1 MNWYQAAS
9 GLSPIICSRL
19 IVFPLLHQLELRNTG
34 PSPAMLLEFAPRLN
48 LITGDN
54 SLGKSFLL
62 DVAWYCLT
70 RRWPQELNPRLSG
83 GAMAQPIVKKD
94 PAEIKFAVDGE
105 IEMNQAKSYSC
116 TYNLEEEAWIGKAG
130 RPVNPGLVIYAM
142 ADGSFAVWDPARNAW
157 KRKGFEDTLE
167 KTKAYVFSSRE
178 VWKGL
183 PNPQS
188 DLGTLCNGLVLD
200 WASWKREDGEAF
212 SQLTAVLKQLSPD
225 PEMPMV
231 PGDLIRISRQDS
243 QDYPTLKSPSG
254 QMIPLVH
261 WSSGVKRILALA
273 YLLVWA
279 WQEHCKASEFLGKPP
294 TKQMIFLIDEVE
306 AHLHPTWQRRVVRSL
321 MEVVQSLHEQTSVQL
336 MLVTHSPL
344 VMASVEPIFNPNKD
358 RWWDLDWSTESNQV
372 ELTNRPFGR
381 LGDANSW
388 LQSDAFDQ
396 KGTGSIEREEILAQA
411 YYLIN
416 KGKEATHEEIGI
428 MREKLQ
434 TVLGSADVFWN
445 RWRYASQKSGWQS

>member
-1 MNWYQAAS
+1 
-9 GLSPIICSRL
+9 
-19 IVFPLLHQLELRNTG
+19 
-34 PSPAMLLEFAPRLN
+34 
-48 LITGDN
+48 
-54 SLGKSFLL
+54 
-62 DVAWYCLT
+62 
-70 RRWPQELNPRLSG
+70 
-83 GAMAQPIVKKD
+83 
-94 PAEIKFAVDGE
+94 
-105 IEMNQAKSYSC
+105 
-116 TYNLEEEAWIGKAG
+116 
-130 RPVNPGLVIYAM
+130 
-142 ADGSFAVWDPARNAW
+142 
-157 KRKGFEDTLE
+157 
-167 KTKAYVFSSRE
+167 
-178 VWKGL
+178 
-183 PNPQS
+183 
-188 DLGTLCNGLVLD
+188 
-200 WASWKREDGEAF
+200 
-212 SQLTAVLKQLSPD
+212 
-225 PEMPMV
+225 MV

-344 VMASVEPIFNPNKD
+344 VMASVEPIFNPKKD

-434 TVLGSADVFWN
+434 TVLGSADIFWN

>member
-1 MNWYQAAS
+1 MELAS
-9 GLSPIICSRL
+9 
-19 IVFPLLHQLELRNTG
+19 
-34 PSPAMLLEFAPRLN
+34 RLN

-70 RRWPQELNPRLSG
+70 RRWPQELNHSLSS
-83 GAMAQPIVKKD
+83 GAMAQPIIKQED
-94 PAEIKFAVDGE
+94 SEISFTVDGE
-105 IEMNQAKSYSC
+105 ADTNQAKSYSC
-116 TYNLEEEAWIGKAG
+116 KFNLEDEAWIGKAG

-142 ADGSFAVWDPARNAW
+142 ADGAFAVWDPARNAW
-157 KRKGFEDTLE
+157 KRKGSEDTPE

-188 DLGTLCNGLVLD
+188 DLGNLCNGLVQD
-200 WASWKREDGEAF
+200 WASWQREDGEAF
-212 SQLTAVLKQLSPD
+212 AQLRSVVKELSPD
-225 PEMPMV
+225 PEKPMA
-231 PGDLIRISRQDS
+231 PGNLIRISRQDS
-243 QDYPTLKSPSG
+243 RDYPTLKSPSG
-254 QMIPLVH
+254 QIVPLVH

-273 YLLVWA
+273 YLLVWT
-279 WQEHCKASEFLGKPP
+279 WQEHRKASEFLGKPP
-294 TKQMIFLIDEVE
+294 TKQMIFLVDEVE

-344 VMASVEPIFNPNKD
+344 VMASVEPLFNPLQD
-358 RWWDLDWSTESNQV
+358 SWWDLDWSNEKNQV
-372 ELTNRPFGR
+372 ELSHRPFGR

-396 KGTGSIEREEILAQA
+396 KGTGSLEREKVLAQA

-416 KGKEATHEEIGI
+416 KGTDATQEEVEA
-428 MREKLQ
+428 MRLKLQ
-434 TVLGSADVFWN
+434 TVLGSADAFWN
-445 RWRYASQKSGWQS
+445 RWRFASQKAGWLS